1 MDSMRA
7 VEKRA
12 TLGQRGFTLIEI
24 IAVLVILGILA
35 AVAIPRFYGL
45 QQEAAD
51 KVAEAALASAYSA
64 LSMGWA
70 ANAMGTAGAPAGPS
84 AACTAI
90 TTEGDT
96 ITSIAC
102 AGGTW
107 PASGGTSAIT
117 VTYAG
122 GSAATV
128 TGTWTAP

>member
-1 MDSMRA
+1 METRHDA
-7 VEKRA
+7 ETRA
-12 TLGQRGFTLIEI
+12 TLAQRGFTLIEI

-35 AVAIPRFYGL
+35 AVAIPRYYSL
-45 QQEAAD
+45 QEEAAD

-64 LSMGWA
+64 LSLGWA
-70 ANAMGTAGAPAGPS
+70 ASQLGSATAPAGPS

-90 TTEGDT
+90 TIEGST

-102 AGGTW
+102 AGAAW

-117 VTYAG
+117 VTYTG
-122 GSAATV
+122 GTAATM